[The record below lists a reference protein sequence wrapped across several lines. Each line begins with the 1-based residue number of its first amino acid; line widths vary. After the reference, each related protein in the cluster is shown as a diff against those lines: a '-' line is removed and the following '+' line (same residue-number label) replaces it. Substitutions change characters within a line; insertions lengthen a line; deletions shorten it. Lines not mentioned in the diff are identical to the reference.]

1 VERTVD
7 AVAANIIDFG
17 LHHHPADPTERIR
30 NALEQH
36 GRISE
41 RVTDIPVPIDVWLRC
56 ARTAAE
62 DLGRTVD
69 ARDAGQWV
77 WAELSS

>member
-1 VERTVD
+1 M
-7 AVAANIIDFG
+7 AADIIDFG
-17 LHHHPADPTERIR
+17 LHHHPADPTEHIR
-30 NALEQH
+30 VALEQH

-41 RVTDIPVPIDVWLRC
+41 RVTDIAVPIDVWLRC
-56 ARTAAE
+56 ARAAGA

-69 ARDAGQWV
+69 ARDAGLWV

>member
-1 VERTVD
+1 
-7 AVAANIIDFG
+7 VAADIIDFG
-17 LHHHPADPTERIR
+17 LHHHPADPTGRIR
-30 NALEQH
+30 AALQQH

-41 RVTDIPVPIDVWLRC
+41 RVTDISVPIDVWLRC
-56 ARTAAE
+56 AHAAAA

-77 WAELSS
+77 QAELRS